1 MENELIKIDEFK
13 ELISNA
19 PSVLAENQTSVDK
32 AIEAHQKLI
41 SIAEQGMNEV
51 IDAQLASYI
60 TKAKATKS
68 TMNAKRTPF
77 TQLMTMVAKQFTGLE
92 SSIDK
97 TIETS
102 QQLRDVYATEIMLK
116 RQEEER
122 LAKLK
127 LEKEQ
132 EAIEIERLYKIEYA
146 KASSDYILDFKTK
159 KLEWFNSLTLETI
172 NSAEAEI
179 ANFDNDLRDSQFVF
193 QVSIPLEVKHHS
205 LEDKVEITGKL
216 AMSLCYSSMA
226 DFKSAIFDFKQMLL
240 DMIQTKRNQ
249 LEEAERIRLEGI
261 ELKRQEEERQRLAD
275 EAAAEAKKRADE
287 ADAENKA
294 RLEEAA
300 RIEKNKAELERQ
312 ENEAREKE
320 RQRLADEAA
329 EAERMRKSEEEA
341 KLREEAMAAQLKAE
355 ANATV
360 DATGQSISAM
370 VDTQADLFM
379 EAPKVK
385 ESYNIKVLNPA
396 GYLQLISFWFENE
409 GKNLPSDKIESITI
423 ARIKSFCEKFAVKN
437 DVTIESK
444 LLVYEPV
451 YKAK

>member
-159 KLEWFNSLTLETI
+159 KLEWFNSLTLEPI

-226 DFKSAIFDFKQMLL
+226 EFKSAIFDFKQMLL

-249 LEEAERIRLEGI
+249 LE
-261 ELKRQEEERQRLAD
+261 
-275 EAAAEAKKRADE
+275 E